1 MNENVGMILS
11 LLTGVALFIFG
22 MSSMSDGLKK
32 VAGNKMEMVLYR
44 LTNTPVKGFLLGA
57 AVTSVIQSS
66 SAATVMVVG
75 FVNSGM
81 MKFTQALGVI
91 LGANIG
97 TSITGWIVS
106 LSYVEGAGWAAYFSS
121 TSITAVVAI
130 IGLGCKMFGRK
141 DVVKDFGS
149 ILLGFAVLMCGMSMM
164 SGAVS
169 PLRSNPVF
177 IRWMTALNNPILS
190 VLFGILF
197 AGILQSSS
205 AAVGVVQALST
216 TGAISFQSA
225 FPLIMG
231 IGVGASFPVL
241 LASVGSSRAGKRTSY
256 AYLVIS
262 ILAMLLGM
270 IVYYPLAV
278 LGVISVGSL
287 VMNPF
292 SIALLNTG
300 FRAITNTV
308 MLPAVKLIRALIM
321 KLIPSTEA
329 ETEDQPDFEK
339 LDERLITNPDI
350 AYERAME
357 VMDGMAKKARKNVH
371 RAIRLLDNYT
381 PEDYNKVVEL
391 EKTLNKYENKLGKYM
406 VKIMSSGLTMKQS
419 QMISKSLQAI
429 GDFESIGDYALEV
442 ANLAKQIAQGK
453 EKFSLAA
460 TDEIAVISAAV
471 EESIDLTCECFEND
485 DSHRVRRV
493 FPLRELV
500 IMSTNEIKKR
510 HMKRLQEGLCSMEM
524 GFVQNE
530 LMQNMQHV
538 VEHCANI
545 ALDQIKISEADFNV
559 HRFLRKYQEQ
569 SRDEYSDLLKHYETK
584 YSI

>member
-141 DVVKDFGS
+141 DVIKDFGS

-177 IRWMTALNNPILS
+177 ISWMTALNNPVLS
-190 VLFGILF
+190 VLFGTLF

-216 TGAISFQSA
+216 TGAITFQSA
-225 FPLIMG
+225 FPLVMG

-241 LASVGSSRAGKRTSY
+241 LAAVGSSPAGKRTSY

-270 IVYYPLAV
+270 IVYYPLSAMGLV
-278 LGVISVGSL
+278 SIGAM

-300 FRAITNTV
+300 FRAVANTA
-308 MLPAVKLIRALIM
+308 MLPAVKAIRALIM
-321 KLIPSTEA
+321 KLIPVTEA

-339 LDERLITNPDI
+339 LDERLISNPDI

-357 VMDGMAKKARKNVH
+357 VMDGMAHKARKNVH
-371 RAIRLLDNYT
+371 RAIRLLDHYT
-381 PEDYNKVVEL
+381 PEDYKKVVEL

-429 GDFESIGDYALEV
+429 GDFESISDYALEV

-471 EESIDLTCECFEND
+471 EESIDITCECFEKD
-485 DSHRVRRV
+485 DSQTVRKV